1 MNRLIDP
8 ELLRAFVAVIDAG
21 GLKPAAEQLNRTPS
35 AISMQLKRLEE
46 QLGRQLLRRSNRGIA
61 LTDAGRTLQG
71 YAAQL
76 LQLNAST
83 LSALRRDALR
93 GKLQLGV
100 PADYL
105 PQFLQHFLPALRER
119 FPELAPRITS
129 EPSRLLRQRVHSG
142 DIDLAFVTREPDSQ
156 EGELLWR
163 ESLSWWYP
171 AHGTLAQGI
180 PSEERLP
187 LALLSADCVLRDLAL
202 QTLKRRGVD
211 YEVVLSSSALS
222 AVTAA
227 VRAGLAVAL
236 LPQSSVGEADGLRP
250 GHPLGLDSLESLSV
264 GLIHSPAVEAA
275 TASAIAELA
284 RSAIRLS

>member
-8 ELLRAFVAVIDAG
+8 ELLRAFSAVIDTG
-21 GLKPAAEQLNRTPS
+21 GFKAAAEQLNRTPS

-46 QLGRQLLRRSNRGIA
+46 QLGRQLLTRSNRGIA

-142 DIDLAFVTREPDSQ
+142 EIDLAFVTREPDSQ

-171 AHGTLAQGI
+171 AQGV

-202 QTLKRRGVD
+202 QSLKRRGVD

-250 GHPLGLDSLESLSV
+250 GHPLGLDSPESLSV
-264 GLIHSPAVEAA
+264 GLIHSSAVEEE

-284 RSAIRLS
+284 RSAIRLG